1 MATRQAKS
9 KDTKEKHKEL
19 KMQLNTPSK
28 DDIKRIDEIWE
39 SKREVRHYT
48 LETNALDLLFNQ
60 YKSNTNLTEIILKI
74 GCLDNFY
81 STNATKNVK
90 IPDIAEKIISIND
103 FDLRLQKWDTNLVR
117 ELAIF
122 SKGDKEIKLYSFA
135 TKYCALHNCMVYK
148 RDNYAIFDSIVCK
161 KLKEFNKQYK
171 FAEFSNDDFELEN
184 YPKYVEILD
193 KFRKRFA
200 LNCTFRELDL
210 YLWKMGK
217 LEKLENN

>member
-1 MATRQAKS
+1 M
-9 KDTKEKHKEL
+9 
-19 KMQLNTPSK
+19 P
-28 DDIKRIDEIWE
+28 
-39 SKREVRHYT
+39 
-48 LETNALDLLFNQ
+48 
-60 YKSNTNLTEIILKI
+60 
-74 GCLDNFY
+74 
-81 STNATKNVK
+81 KNVK
-90 IPDIAEKIISIND
+90 IPDIAEKIISIKD
-103 FDLRLQKWDTNLVR
+103 FDSRLQKWDTNLVR

-171 FAEFSNDDFELEN
+171 FAEFSDDDFELEN

-193 KFRKRFA
+193 KFRKRFT

-217 LEKLENN
+217 LEKLENGK